1 MERLMVEFGL
11 TREEALEDMMA
22 RDQLNQNPGMPFR
35 IGGATSTTSTTTIT
49 PGAVVPAGRTLAQR
63 RIDLI
68 ERTFKYPHHLYIP
81 LVVDREHALVESIP
95 FLNGDVQN
103 LASSGLHA
111 SFRNEPG
118 YGPGITK
125 DWINELTKQIFG
137 PERELFTM
145 TLDVPNYYKINPR
158 GMWKYR
164 GLDIYRAIGRFLALS
179 ILRNQPLGVNL
190 PVFFYARMLD
200 QSLTLADM
208 RTEEPQFANSMD
220 YLLSLETDEEL
231 AAYPITIDE
240 IDYPVT
246 LGNRAELIRR
256 KVNSFVRLEERSA
269 FALIR
274 QGFDEVFPV
283 NPKPFTA
290 AEFKQ
295 LILGNTQVD
304 IDDLMRNAKM
314 GLQSEQR
321 QMLHRVLQSF
331 TPEQKTGF
339 LRFVTNLNQAPVGG
353 FALVNPP
360 VWLRTNY
367 YPQPEDHKLPRVL
380 LCHNLIDL
388 PIYLNDA
395 EMKERLLH
403 AMEIGHGWVK

>member
-1 MERLMVEFGL
+1 M
-11 TREEALEDMMA
+11 
-22 RDQLNQNPGMPFR
+22 
-35 IGGATSTTSTTTIT
+35 
-49 PGAVVPAGRTLAQR
+49 
-63 RIDLI
+63 DLI
-68 ERTFKYPHHLYIP
+68 IRTFPDMGNYMAEFQ
-81 LVVDREHALVESIP
+81 VNRDHALVESLT
-95 FLNGDVQN
+95 FLNGPVAQF
-103 LASSGLHA
+103 ASRLYA

-118 YGPGITK
+118 YGIGMTK
-125 DWINELTKQIFG
+125 DWMNELTKQIFG
-137 PERELFTM
+137 PERGLFTM
-145 TLDVPNYYKINPR
+145 TTDVPNYYKINPR
-158 GMWKYR
+158 GMALPQARDNY
-164 GLDIYRAIGRFLALS
+164 DIYLAIGRFLALS

-190 PVFFYARMLD
+190 PVYFYARMLD

-208 RTEEPQFANSMD
+208 RPEEPLFANSMD
-220 YLLSLETDEEL
+220 YLLSLETDGEL
-231 AAYPITIDE
+231 APYPITIDG

-246 LGNRAELIRR
+246 LANRAELIRR
-256 KVNSFVRLEERSA
+256 KVNSFVTLEERPA

-274 QGFDEVFPV
+274 QGFDEVFPR

-304 IDDLMRNAKM
+304 IDDLMRNARM
-314 GLQSEQR
+314 ELQSEQR

-331 TPEQKTGF
+331 TAEQKKGF

-367 YPQPEDHKLPRVL
+367 YPKPEDHKLPRVL

-388 PIYLNDA
+388 PVYLNEA